1 MKSSLHVLALL
12 TIFFCT
18 SLESLSASENG
29 ILLSENMLLKV
40 ADAFME
46 ESEFYRAITEY
57 KKFLILFPE
66 SDQGDYAVLKIGLAY
81 YHGEEYEASVR
92 NLENLREK
100 YQESR
105 YIPES
110 MYFAGLG
117 YWKLKKYENAK
128 TSLDGIS
135 KSYPDSI
142 YAPKALIASTM
153 LDLDQDHL
161 DNSMQD
167 MEKLIHAYP
176 DHPASIQA
184 METIVLLD
192 QYRNLPI
199 KSEIL
204 AGVMSAIVPGSGYVY
219 AEHYGD
225 GITAFLINALAVA
238 GTITAVG
245 NENYA
250 VAAIVGGIGL
260 PFYFGNIYGSANA
273 VKKWNLAARNELRN
287 RISVTLN
294 HDF

>member
-29 ILLSENMLLKV
+29 ILLSENMPLKV

-184 METIVLLD
+184 RETIVLLD

>member
-184 METIVLLD
+184 RETIVLLD